1 MLLLEVERKFRR
13 LAVDKLHLN
22 SGHPPFHSLLYRGT
36 QTFHDTYYDSAD
48 FLSTRGVWV
57 RRRNNTW
64 QAKIR
69 RGGDYSNSKFEELST
84 TAAISAHLAE
94 LTGGTRT
101 DATNQFGLTPMASFT
116 TLRESWTADDDF
128 TIVQDVTD
136 FGHTV
141 GEAELELRWDCRD
154 DRPRIER
161 ERCKAAKMA
170 EMDERITAFMRRYHW
185 AFCVGSPKGKL
196 TAYFE
201 RGLGK

>member
-1 MLLLEVERKFRR
+1 MLLLEVERKFCR
-13 LAVDKLHLN
+13 LAVDKLHIN
-22 SGHPPFHSLLYRGT
+22 SGNPPFHNLLYRGQ
-36 QTFHDTYYDSAD
+36 QTIHDTYYDSAD

-57 RRRNNTW
+57 RRRNDNW

-69 RGGDYSNSKFEELST
+69 RGGDYFISKVEELST
-84 TAAISAHLAE
+84 PAAISVYLAE
-94 LTGGTRT
+94 LRGGTRT

-116 TLRESWTADDDF
+116 TLRESWTADDEF

-141 GEAELELRWDCRD
+141 GEVELELRWDCRD
-154 DRPRIER
+154 NCTESEV
-161 ERCKAAKMA
+161 ERCRAAKMA
-170 EMDERITAFMRRYHW
+170 EMDERITVFMRRYSW
-185 AFCVGSPKGKL
+185 AFCAGMPMGKL

>member
-22 SGHPPFHSLLYRGT
+22 SGHPPFHNLLYRGQ
-36 QTFHDTYYDSAD
+36 QTIHDTYYDSAN

-57 RRRNNTW
+57 RRRNNNW

-69 RGGDYSNSKFEELST
+69 RGGNFSNSKFEELST
-84 TAAISAHLAE
+84 PAAISAYLAE
-94 LTGGTRT
+94 LTGGMRT
-101 DATNQFGLTPMASFT
+101 DATNQFGLTPLASFT
-116 TLRESWTADDDF
+116 TLRESWTADNEF

-141 GEAELELRWDCRD
+141 GEVELELRWDCRD
-154 DRPRIER
+154 DHTESEG
-161 ERCKAAKMA
+161 ERCRAAKMA
-170 EMDERITAFMRRYHW
+170 EMDERITVFMRRYFW
-185 AFCVGSPKGKL
+185 AFCAGVPKGKL